1 MPPELMEGLKRAQ
14 RIRQACDC
22 CHARKIRCD
31 GEAPCKNCRATELQ
45 CTYLA
50 VPKKKGPKGWRTVRE
65 FKPVPIQRPR
75 IFDQAPRP
83 ESFSPIPMPWISLGF
98 MKRSSIKWLHKRKR
112 WALWTWLSIYRLCCR
127 RICLDAFFIHKFP
140 IMPILDQESTY
151 SMMYRLGDS
160 PRHYGLIV
168 AICALVESMTLLQLQ
183 GLHEEITYINLDD
196 DYSKYCRRTFWL
208 LIVTERG
215 YVLQRR
221 NRPLTLQRTI
231 ELPAVDNGSESTI
244 LSGFNNLVSLFEH
257 LDDSNLGN
265 DSLASPQSLVQL
277 QDILKGDIPNMSE
290 RTEIQQADLLVSK
303 QWLKTMV
310 WQLCVRKGFLSS
322 SSSDESLSFHY
333 PIVIARDMVHASRI
347 LPIKAFEAD
356 GIGILEKVFDIG
368 CSLSDVLLI
377 HPHAMSSSP
386 MVIDPRNYLM
396 ELVRVLGTRREA
408 TNT

>member
-1 MPPELMEGLKRAQ
+1 LFGLGKDNSAWF
-14 RIRQACDC
+14 
-22 CHARKIRCD
+22 
-31 GEAPCKNCRATELQ
+31 
-45 CTYLA
+45 Y
-50 VPKKKGPKGWRTVRE
+50 
-65 FKPVPIQRPR
+65 
-75 IFDQAPRP
+75 
-83 ESFSPIPMPWISLGF
+83 
-98 MKRSSIKWLHKRKR
+98 IK
-112 WALWTWLSIYRLCCR
+112 
-127 RICLDAFFIHKFP
+127 
-140 IMPILDQESTY
+140 
-151 SMMYRLGDS
+151 
-160 PRHYGLIV
+160 
-168 AICALVESMTLLQLQ
+168 ESMTLLQLQ

-208 LIVTERG
+208 LFITERG

-265 DSLASPQSLVQL
+265 DSLASPHSLVQL
-277 QDILKGDIPNMSE
+277 QDILKGDIPNVSE

-347 LPIKAFEAD
+347 LPIKAFEANS
-356 GIGILEKVFDIG
+356 IGILEKVFDIG
-368 CSLSDVLLI
+368 CTLSDVLLL

-386 MVIDPRNYLM
+386 MLIDPRDYLM